1 MVTCMLPVRWISRGR
16 MDLQGSSSPSENS
29 PLRWY
34 GVGLSS
40 KAAAVRECPPEMG
53 PGYHPRQQQSEN
65 APRPEMARAYIQGS
79 SSLAVLPSCA
89 VSPSCIERA
98 RLPRPPIP

>member
-65 APRPEMARAYIQGS
+65 APLRWARAIIQGS
-79 SSLAVLPSCA
+79 SSQ
-89 VSPSCIERA
+89 RM
-98 RLPRPPIP
+98 PP